1 MKARAAIHP
10 ALASGA
16 LCAAGC
22 RTKKIIGLVPADTSG
37 TRSTPEECAPPAC
50 TSGIRLSVYLA
61 AVGRRTPSGMRSDCR
76 RVEVESQTHFALRN

>member
-10 ALASGA
+10 ALASGV
-16 LCAAGC
+16 LCVAGC
-22 RTKKIIGLVPADTSG
+22 PAKKIIGFVPVDTSG
-37 TRSTPEECAPPAC
+37 TRSTPEECAPPASN
-50 TSGIRLSVYLA
+50 SGPRLSVYLA